1 VRRRRNRAAATLIG
15 ALAVTLGGCTGSLL
29 GGGDPALY
37 GALGETDV
45 ALATTALQDGLET
58 RPNHA
63 AETWHNPSSGHAGS
77 ITPRATLVSDTGSFC
92 RRYDEHLTLAD
103 GRSTTLTNTAC
114 RDEDGRWIG
123 VS

>member
-1 VRRRRNRAAATLIG
+1 VRRRRNRFALALIG
-15 ALAVTLGGCTGSLL
+15 ALAVTLGGCTGSLF

-37 GALGETDV
+37 GALGETDAV
-45 ALATTALQDGLET
+45 LAATALQDGLET

-63 AETWHNPSSGHAGS
+63 AETWRNPSSGHAGS

-92 RRYDEHLTLAD
+92 RRYDEHLALAD

-114 RDEDGRWIG
+114 RDEDGRWTG
-123 VS
+123 VD